1 MREMHAVSSLQVCV
15 DAQNVSFFIGGFP
28 GAYIILAFCPQ
39 VCEAGLHISLGVG
52 LRLFKLLEHELQLL
66 DLDIA
71 LQISEEDR
79 TPEQA
84 QLVARLNQA
93 QSLESEA
100 DSQADEE
107 AHHHEFLTWFLASAE
122 EADGPLNV
130 QLRQMIQDL
139 HKSAKRKVNR
149 AKEES
154 TLYALL
160 L

>member
-1 MREMHAVSSLQVCV
+1 MCGCT
-15 DAQNVSFFIGGFP
+15 NVSFFIGGFP

-52 LRLFKLLEHELQLL
+52 LRLFKLLEHELQLP

-84 QLVARLNQA
+84 QLVAKLNQA

-100 DSQADEE
+100 DSQADEA

-122 EADGPLNV
+122 EADGPLDVQLV
-130 QLRQMIQDL
+130 QLRQMIQNL